1 MQGRRNVRVAAITR
15 CLVLATALLLGQMT
29 AECAHA
35 SGMYPLELGELP
47 RLAAN
52 EGLLLVSIDSEFP
65 LEAVYMKQES
75 AVLNSRVLKNPP
87 AGRTTALVRVA
98 AGRYG
103 WDKLRIGNWA
113 RSWAWWDYRL
123 GDDPESFFDVRA
135 GVVNYPGDLVVKRI
149 SAGRSYIQR
158 MDHALLAIDWLE
170 SNYPGLL
177 KQRPLVY
184 SGPYA
189 DPFPAYYLKA
199 RNESNAGDSVSGKLL
214 APPDPGELPLSPK
227 TLWQRES
234 LESIALNPVGDLLAT
249 QVRVDAKASWAVDL
263 VDLETG
269 ESHRVARTDIPFESL
284 SWSGDRNLLL
294 AMDASKL
301 LILGAKQHDSD
312 QVIHVVR
319 VGTGANGK
327 RTYAASQL
335 PHRGRI
341 LDVLENDPDH
351 LLFATKG
358 IRNNLLV
365 HRLDISSEKAI
376 ARFDPETMPAVNKLD
391 KGEYWWFAD
400 GAGELAVALAW
411 RDGKNVF
418 SRRSGR
424 KLEEFLALDVGSNFD
439 PVALSDDGNTLYA
452 ITDDAR
458 KQREL
463 VAFDIPTRK
472 IAKTL
477 FSKES
482 VDVVSAIF
490 GDGNHPIGVRYY
502 EAGRLISDYFGATDR
517 KRVQSLQKAFPG
529 KSVVVIDKNA
539 NSSKLILYVD
549 GSDSAPKYY
558 QFDTN
563 TGRAALI
570 MDATPWLNDVHFA
583 PTRIVNV
590 TSKDGLQIEAYL
602 TIPEGTQKRPL
613 IVMPHGGPVG
623 ISDHLRFDRDT
634 QFLASLGYAVLR
646 VNYRGSDGFGKSF
659 REAGYQQF
667 GSAIEDDIDAALA
680 RVLADHEI
688 DATRMCVLG
697 FSYGGYS
704 ALISAVRWPDRF
716 RCAISVS
723 GVADRLLQY
732 TASDSGRTAEQRK
745 TLEKWWGDPVADGE
759 TFLAASPVYRHRDI
773 KLPVMLVHGN
783 DDIRVDPEQTRRMQ
797 RMLELDGRPPVG
809 ILFEAEGHGI
819 ESLVD
824 LDTLWRGIA
833 GFLHEH
839 LDSSSAP
846 PSAAAPTKP

>member
-1 MQGRRNVRVAAITR
+1 
-15 CLVLATALLLGQMT
+15 
-29 AECAHA
+29 
-35 SGMYPLELGELP
+35 MYPLELGEHP
-47 RLAAN
+47 RLAAD

-65 LEAVYMKQES
+65 LEAVYMKHES

-103 WDKLRIGNWA
+103 WDKLRIGNWG
-113 RSWAWWDYRL
+113 RSWSWSDYRL
-123 GDDPESFFDVRA
+123 GGDPESFFDVRA
-135 GVVNYPGDLVVKRI
+135 GVINYPGDLVVKRI
-149 SAGRSYIQR
+149 SASRSYIQR

-199 RNESNAGDSVSGKLL
+199 RDENSRRDTASGKLL
-214 APPDPGELPLSPK
+214 APPDPGALPLAPK

-234 LESIALNPVGDLLAT
+234 LESIALNPAGDLLAM
-249 QVRVDAKASWAVDL
+249 QVREDAKALWAVDL

-284 SWSGDRNLLL
+284 RWSGDRNLLL

-301 LILGAKQHDSD
+301 LILGAKQYDSD

-319 VGTGANGK
+319 VGTGAKGK
-327 RTYAASQL
+327 RTYAASQV

-358 IRNNLLV
+358 IRGNLLV
-365 HRLDISSEKAI
+365 HRLDISSEKAL
-376 ARFDPETMPAVNKLD
+376 ARFDAETMPAVNELD
-391 KGEYWWFAD
+391 KGEFWWFAN
-400 GAGELAVALAW
+400 GAGDLSVALAW
-411 RDGKNVF
+411 RDGKYVF
-418 SRRSGR
+418 SRKNGR
-424 KLEEFLALDVGSNFD
+424 KLEEFLALDAESNFD
-439 PVALSDDGNTLYA
+439 PVALSGDGNTLYA

-463 VAFDIPTRK
+463 VAFDISARK
-472 IAKTL
+472 VTKTL
-477 FSKES
+477 FSKEG
-482 VDVVSAIF
+482 VDVASAIL
-490 GDGNHPIGVRYY
+490 GAGNHPVGVRYY
-502 EAGRLISDYFGATDR
+502 EEGRLLSEYFGATDR
-517 KRVQSLQKAFPG
+517 KRVESLQKAFPG
-529 KSVVVIDKNA
+529 KSVLVIDKSA
-539 NSSKLILYVD
+539 DSSKLILYVD

-558 QFDTN
+558 QLDTS

-570 MDATPWLNDVHFA
+570 MDAAPWLKDVHFA

-590 TSKDGLQIEAYL
+590 TSKDGLQIEAFL
-602 TIPEGTQKRPL
+602 TIPEGTRKRPL

-623 ISDHLRFDRDT
+623 ISDRLRFDRNT

-659 REAGYQQF
+659 REAGYQQW

-680 RVLADHEI
+680 RVLADYAI
-688 DATRMCVLG
+688 DSSRMCVLG

-745 TLEKWWGDPVADGE
+745 VLEKWWGDPVADGDS
-759 TFLAASPVYRHRDI
+759 LVAASPVYRHRDI
-773 KLPVMLVHGN
+773 KVPVMLVHGK

-809 ILFEAEGHGI
+809 ILFEGEGHGI
-819 ESLVD
+819 ESLANM
-824 LDTLWRGIA
+824 DTLWRGIA
-833 GFLHEH
+833 GFLRGH
-839 LDSSSAP
+839 LESSGAK
-846 PSAAAPTKP
+846 PSAAVATKP